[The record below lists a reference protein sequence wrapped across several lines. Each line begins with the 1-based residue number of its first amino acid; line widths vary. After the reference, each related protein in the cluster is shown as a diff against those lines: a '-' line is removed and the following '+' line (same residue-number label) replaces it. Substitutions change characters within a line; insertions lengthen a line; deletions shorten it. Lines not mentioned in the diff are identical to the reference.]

1 MTTITPMPMVVAR
14 WVALLPNGR
23 RLSGTV
29 EMPDCDGALELA
41 HRALVEGLQSRG
53 MKAAK
58 RAIIVWRLP

>member
-1 MTTITPMPMVVAR
+1 MTAITPMPMVVAR
-14 WVALLPNGR
+14 WVALLPNGS

-53 MKAAK
+53 IKAAK
-58 RAIIVWRLP
+58 AIIVWRLP

>member
-14 WVALLPNGR
+14 WVALLPDGR

-29 EMPDCDGALELA
+29 EMPDCDGAIKLA

-53 MKAAK
+53 IKAAK